1 MSNILSE
8 LTPAQIDVLLVVAS
22 ADEWATRRSVTEGYR
37 IRRNTMSN
45 PNDYLKTLVSR
56 GYIEKRENDDG
67 NDIYRLAPVG
77 REVLWNLRDELTDV
91 LESDE

>member
-8 LTPAQIDVLLVVAS
+8 LTPAQIDVLLAVAN

-45 PNDYLKTLVSR
+45 PNDYLQTLVSR
-56 GYIEKRENDDG
+56 GYVEKGENDDG

-77 REVLWNLRDELTDV
+77 RDGLWNLRDELTDV
-91 LESDE
+91 LEGSE